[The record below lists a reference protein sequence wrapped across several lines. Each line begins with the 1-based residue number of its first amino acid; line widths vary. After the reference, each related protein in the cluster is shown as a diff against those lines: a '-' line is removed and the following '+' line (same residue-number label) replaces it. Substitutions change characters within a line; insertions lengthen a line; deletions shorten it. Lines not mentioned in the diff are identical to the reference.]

1 MEVGEIFK
9 TYPKELKLLLS
20 LIGMD
25 TDSELPTRL
34 SRDYPDMEWDYFLE
48 LCMHHRVYPLV
59 YRNIRTYELTIVPE
73 KVVMSLKQES
83 NRNVI
88 KMLCLTQELELVT
101 RLLNDNNIRSLI
113 LKGPVLGKE
122 LYGDISL
129 RTSKDLDILV
139 PLEDL
144 KNTDEVLRT
153 LGYVNEGAVDLK
165 KRHHTSYY
173 HPEKKLEVEIHWRLE
188 PERGREPSFDELW
201 SRKGTCS
208 FSNFSVDYLGREDLF
223 FSLVSHGFRHGWFR
237 LRWLLD
243 IHFLVQKPIDWRAVE
258 AMLDTYKF
266 RLEFSQTLLLLREL
280 FQTPLESFSI
290 KFVPDRRAIRF
301 AALAANLISGHGR
314 TRYHF
319 SRKKVR
325 HKIDLLIQLLSPR
338 KEDIDLLRL
347 PKALYF
353 LYFVICP
360 IFRVL
365 RRISRIIPRKVRQGY
380 RP

>member
-1 MEVGEIFK
+1 MDVSEIVK

-25 TDSELPTRL
+25 MAPELPTRL
-34 SRDYPDMEWDYFLE
+34 SRGYPDMNWDYFVE

-59 YRNIRTYELTIVPE
+59 YRNIRTCNLTFVPG
-73 KVVMSLKQES
+73 KVVDLLKHQS

-88 KMLCLTQELELVT
+88 KMLGLTQEMEHVT
-101 RLLNDNNIRSLI
+101 RIFSENNIRSLV
-113 LKGPVLGKE
+113 LKGPVLGNE
-122 LYGDISL
+122 LYGDIAL

-139 PLEDL
+139 PLDDL
-144 KNTDEVLRT
+144 KNTDEVLKS
-153 LGYVNEGAVDLK
+153 LGYENTGSVELK
-165 KRHHTSYY
+165 KRHHTSYF
-173 HPEKKLEVEIHWRLE
+173 HPGKKVEVEIHWRLE

-201 SRKGTCS
+201 SRKETCFFSS
-208 FSNFSVDYLGREDLF
+208 FSVFYLGREDLF

-243 IHFLVQKPIDWRAVE
+243 IQLLVQKPMDWRVVDQ
-258 AMLDTYKF
+258 MLDDYKF
-266 RLEFSQTLLLLREL
+266 QLEFSQTLLLLREL
-280 FQTPLESFSI
+280 FQTSLESYSDKYI
-290 KFVPDRRAIRF
+290 AHRKALKL
-301 AALAANLISGHGR
+301 AALSARLIGGHGR

-338 KEDIDLLRL
+338 KEDKDLLRL

-353 LYFVICP
+353 LYFVFCP
-360 IFRVL
+360 FL
-365 RRISRIIPRKVRQGY
+365 RGMKRISKTIPSKVRQGS